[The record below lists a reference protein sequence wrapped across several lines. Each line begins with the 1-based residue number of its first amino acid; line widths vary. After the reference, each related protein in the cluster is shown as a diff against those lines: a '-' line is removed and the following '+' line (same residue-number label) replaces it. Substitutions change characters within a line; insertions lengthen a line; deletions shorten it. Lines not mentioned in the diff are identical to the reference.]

1 MCYYKCF
8 SFYKLAADTELSV
21 KNGAE
26 LLDRLIKDVVSE
38 HSIYYYPN
46 DENITSEEGKN
57 MAIYRGENGE
67 ILQKPNHVTMFSVP
81 RFIPLLS
88 ERIHSLNPFT
98 RQFLVQWI
106 SVLDTIPDI
115 ELVAYL
121 PDYLDGL
128 FNYLSDPNMDVR
140 VATLNV
146 LSEFL
151 REIRQISEIQSH
163 QQKINKEKQKDLK
176 LIKGNQ
182 DNENNQNIT
191 EDNVKEKLNLQNNEQ
206 NIISNK
212 IINNDELVQ
221 EQGK

>member
-1 MCYYKCF
+1 
-8 SFYKLAADTELSV
+8 
-21 KNGAE
+21 
-26 LLDRLIKDVVSE
+26 
-38 HSIYYYPN
+38 
-46 DENITSEEGKN
+46 

-67 ILQKPNHVTMFSVP
+67 MLQRPNHVTMFSIS

-163 QQKINKEKQKDLK
+163 QQKINKEKQKELEKNK
-176 LIKGNQ
+176 LIKNNEDNLNDNNNQIIESERLESNINNQ
-182 DNENNQNIT
+182 DNKQIVNSDQVI
-191 EDNVKEKLNLQNNEQ
+191 DG
-206 NIISNK
+206 
-212 IINNDELVQ
+212 DELVQ
-221 EQGK
+221 EQGIFII